1 MCRFTRG
8 LPLALIAFG
17 TILGCNSASA
27 QAPAVATTRDP
38 LQQTLIVA
46 AHSFGLS
53 TKDAGPFHLKA
64 HFETFNAEGNPD
76 GSGTLEEYWDGKERL
91 RRELV
96 YRGAT
101 MTTWQTPTKFRK
113 GQIFRSSYFMRQL
126 VAGFESAIPSA
137 QSLERRTFTDKQE
150 TLGSVPMHCILARSK
165 PSPLQSELP
174 PNTAF
179 GPIDEEAYC
188 LSDADRF
195 LRLKQ
200 WFPEVVL
207 VYNKL
212 HPFGTKAVPYD
223 ILLTQG
229 KLVHGRFQVDT
240 LETWTPEDAVFVP
253 TTDAQEDTQSAGPA
267 VGVTGGVIA
276 GNIISKRNPE
286 YPPFAKATHLQ
297 GSVVLAALITK
308 QGTIEDLEVLA
319 SPGPSLSEAAKEA
332 VKQWRYKPYLL
343 NGLPTEV
350 DTTIT
355 VNFAFGP
362 G

>member
-1 MCRFTRG
+1 M
-8 LPLALIAFG
+8 
-17 TILGCNSASA
+17 GCNSVGA
-27 QAPAVATTRDP
+27 QAPAIATPGDP
-38 LQQTLIVA
+38 LQQTLIAA

-53 TKDAGPFHLKA
+53 TEDAGPFHLKA
-64 HFETFNAEGNPD
+64 HFETFNAEGKPD
-76 GSGTLEEYWDGKERL
+76 GSGSLEEYWDGKERL

-101 MTTWQTPTKFRK
+101 MTTWQTPIKFSK
-113 GQIFRSSYFMRQL
+113 GEKFRSSYFMRQL
-126 VAGFESAIPSA
+126 VAGFESAIPSG
-137 QSLERRTFTDKQE
+137 QSLERRTFTDKQA

-165 PSPLQSELP
+165 PSPLRPELP

-200 WFPEVVL
+200 RFPEVVL

-229 KLVHGRFQVDT
+229 KLVHGRFQVET
-240 LETWTPEDAVFVP
+240 LETWTPEDAVFIP
-253 TTDAQEDTQSAGPA
+253 ATDAHADAQPAGSALS
-267 VGVTGGVIA
+267 VTGGVIA
-276 GNIISKRNPE
+276 GNIIFKRPPE

-297 GSVVLAALITK
+297 GSVVLGALITK
-308 QGTIEDLEVLA
+308 QGTIDDLEVLA
-319 SPGPSLSEAAKEA
+319 SPGPSLSEAAMEA

-355 VNFAFGP
+355 VNFALGP